1 MDGSPMRLVLGICLA
16 TLIAAPAALAAE
28 KPLRLSLSPA
38 DTDRDGVVT
47 QDETAAYLVKTS
59 GPAVEIMR
67 PRSAVFE
74 PPPGPLPPGPLE
86 LERRIVPAS
95 DFEKANDYVAR
106 KTERKRR

>member
-1 MDGSPMRLVLGICLA
+1 MRLVLGTCLA
-16 TLIAAPAALAAE
+16 TLIAASAAQAAE
-28 KPLRLSLSPA
+28 PPLRLSLLPA
-38 DTDRDGVVT
+38 DANRDGVVT

-59 GPAVEIMR
+59 GPAIEITR

-95 DFEKANDYVAR
+95 DFEKANDHVAR
-106 KTERKRR
+106 KTERKRH

>member
-1 MDGSPMRLVLGICLA
+1 MRLVLGICLA
-16 TLIAAPAALAAE
+16 SLVGAPAAVAAQT
-28 KPLRLSLSPA
+28 PLRLSLSPA
-38 DTDRDGVVT
+38 DANHDGVVS

-59 GPAVEIMR
+59 GPRVEIKR

-74 PPPGPLPPGPLE
+74 PPPGPPEPGPLE